1 MKKSHKVVL
10 ASLPVW
16 IVMTAMAV
24 SPPNATAFALSPT
37 STPTPFS
44 PNFEEVALVDPEQPT
59 QPSQQKV
66 KVEKGD
72 WQLNGEWEKEILA
85 IEEIL
90 VKESKDEG
98 LNPQLYASTI
108 RRESYTNCPDGPVTM
123 SCVSSAGA
131 IGPAQVMPS
140 HYEDWEDKTDLRL
153 NLEKG
158 AQILSDYIEL
168 MGSVRAGLAAYNCGP
183 SNYDHKQC
191 WDYADEVLEIFYDH
205 VRHALPNSG

>member
-1 MKKSHKVVL
+1 MKKWHKVVL
-10 ASLPVW
+10 ISLPVW
-16 IVMTAMAV
+16 IVMVVLAV
-24 SPPNATAFALSPT
+24 SPFTATAFALSPT

-44 PNFEEVALVDPEQPT
+44 PNFKKVALVDPKLPT
-59 QPSQQKV
+59 QPSQQEI

-72 WQLNGEWEKEILA
+72 WQLNGEWEEEILA
-85 IEEIL
+85 IEEVL
-90 VKESKDEG
+90 VKESKDES
-98 LNPQLYASTI
+98 LNPQLYAAVI
-108 RRESYTNCPDGPVTM
+108 HRESYTNCPDGPVTM

-131 IGPAQVMPS
+131 IGPAQVMPF

-158 AQILSDYIEL
+158 AQVLSDYIES

-191 WDYADEVLEIFYDH
+191 WDYADEVLQIFKDH
-205 VRHALPNSG
+205 VGHALPNSG

>member
-1 MKKSHKVVL
+1 MKKWHKAVL
-10 ASLPVW
+10 TSLPVW
-16 IVMTAMAV
+16 IVMVVMAG
-24 SPPNATAFALSPT
+24 SPFTTTAFALSPT

-44 PNFEEVALVDPEQPT
+44 PNFEKVALVDPELPT
-59 QPSQQKV
+59 QSSQQKV

-72 WQLNGEWEKEILA
+72 WQLNGEWEEEILA

-90 VKESKDEG
+90 VKESKDES
-98 LNPQLYASTI
+98 LNPQLYAAVI
-108 RRESYTNCPDGPVTM
+108 HRESYTNCPDGPVTM

-131 IGPAQVMPS
+131 IGPAQVMYF

-158 AQILSDYIEL
+158 AQILSDYIES

-183 SNYDHKQC
+183 NNYDHEQC
-191 WDYADEVLEIFYDH
+191 WDYADEVLQIFKDH
-205 VRHALPNSG
+205 VGHALPNSG